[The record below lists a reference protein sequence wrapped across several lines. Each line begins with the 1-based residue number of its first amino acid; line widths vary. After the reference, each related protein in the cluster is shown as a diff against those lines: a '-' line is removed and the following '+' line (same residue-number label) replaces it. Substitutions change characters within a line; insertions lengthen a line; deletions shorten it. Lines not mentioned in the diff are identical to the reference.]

1 VSKGLGRG
9 FGALLPDEDSTVPFV
24 PATGDVV
31 KTVAWAELFPNPE
44 QPRKEFGAE
53 ALQELADS
61 IREQGIIQPILVE
74 KAAGGATGS
83 GYRIVAGERRWRA
96 AKLANLADV
105 PVLIR
110 EFSAESRMEIALIEN
125 VQRTDLTAME
135 EARAY
140 KRLMESFALT
150 QDEVSRKVGKQ
161 RSTIA
166 NALRLLNLPGAMQTA
181 LDRGEL
187 TAGHARALL
196 SVSRP
201 EAREGLFARIVAEKL
216 SVRQAEDAAAALN
229 NPGSSAPKAAKPA
242 PVVRRQLPE
251 LADLEQQFIE
261 RLGTKVQIKGDGTK
275 GRIEIAYYSGDDL
288 SRVYDILL
296 QLDTPG

>member
-1 VSKGLGRG
+1 MSKGLGRG

-24 PATGDVV
+24 PASGDVV
-31 KTVAWAELFPNPE
+31 KTVPWGEVFPDPN
-44 QPRKEFGAE
+44 QPRKEFAAD

-74 KAAGGATGS
+74 KTGGTLGS

-96 AKLANLADV
+96 AKLAGLAEV

-110 EFSAESRMEIALIEN
+110 EFTAESRMEIALIEN

-166 NALRLLNLPGAMQTA
+166 NALRLLNLPEVMQKA

-216 SVRQAEDAAAALN
+216 SVRQAEDAAATLN
-229 NPGSSAPKAAKPA
+229 NPSAGKVAKPA
-242 PVVRRQLPE
+242 PAVRRQLPE

-296 QLDTPG
+296 QLDKQG